1 MKNSINRF
9 VIRAPYFC
17 SNKKE
22 QIYDKFYF

>member
-1 MKNSINRF
+1 MKKISNRI
-9 VIRAPYFC
+9 VIWAPYFC

>member
-1 MKNSINRF
+1 MKHSSNRF

>member
-1 MKNSINRF
+1 MKNSSNRF
-9 VIRAPYFC
+9 VIRATYFC